1 VQASRTFALF
11 GLGLALLAGCAPVA
25 EQPQAPARD
34 HPAAFPQSFYDAAR
48 ARGEP
53 VYRIDTARSIAVIRV
68 YRAGQLA
75 RFGHDHVV
83 ASRDIRGFV
92 LLSADVQQGR
102 ADLYVP
108 LDTMTV
114 DEPALRAQADFQ
126 TQPSLVDIENTRR
139 NMLDKTLESTRY
151 PFAVLHLT
159 PRPGQLLP
167 NISVNADITLRGNT
181 RTQVVPVDIEASAG
195 LLRISGQFGLHQ
207 SEYGIAPY
215 SVLGGALQ
223 VQDRIDIR
231 FELYA
236 TRL

>member
-1 VQASRTFALF
+1 
-11 GLGLALLAGCAPVA
+11 
-25 EQPQAPARD
+25 
-34 HPAAFPQSFYDAAR
+34 
-48 ARGEP
+48 
-53 VYRIDTARSIAVIRV
+53 
-68 YRAGQLA
+68 
-75 RFGHDHVV
+75 V